1 MSIAAIEQHLI
12 ATAQTLFGTR
22 LREVGSLPA
31 EWDANTIQRAFNS
44 APGLFWVF
52 GGATRDPNRQ
62 DLVVITKWA
71 AVAFTASANE
81 PARRLGD
88 SRVIGAY
95 EIIET
100 VAAKFDQHDVPD
112 IGRMELVDIDDLFQ
126 DAVERKGGSIYG
138 AAFTLPM
145 ALPDPATVEDTLGD
159 FITFDGKFDLA
170 PTDAQVDAEDI
181 VTLPQ

>member
-1 MSIAAIEQHLI
+1 MSLKAIEQELI
-12 ATAQTLFGTR
+12 VQSQALFGAR
-22 LREVGSLPA
+22 LATVASLPA
-31 EWDANTIQRAFNS
+31 EWDAQTIERAFRG
-44 APGLFWVF
+44 APGLYWVF
-52 GGATRDPNRQ
+52 GGASRDPNRQ
-62 DLVVITKWA
+62 ELVVITKWA
-71 AVAFTASANE
+71 AVAFTDHPNE

-95 EIIET
+95 EIIEM
-100 VAAKFDQHDVPD
+100 AAVKFDQYDVLD

-145 ALPDPATVEDTLGD
+145 ALPDPATVVDTLD
-159 FITFDGKFDLA
+159 AFLTFDGKFDFA
-170 PTDAQVDAEDI
+170 PADSQVEAEDL